1 MRIANPESRIAAQS
15 SPTHPSPRGR
25 AGRRMPLSA
34 ILHSLFAILVL
45 AGCGGPP
52 PPGGAPGGDLD
63 AALDACARGDLAAAE
78 AMVKERKDAE
88 SIRLRAR
95 ILMMRNRNREAI
107 ELLLPLLQGKVKSY
121 EGVEQQSQVLPELA
135 IAYVRQDDFL
145 NASKVYGMLG
155 EAVIAKKYE
164 ALGRKVAYSTNL
176 GVDEVSVDFQ
186 LTEPLA
192 VVSATVNGQ
201 RGLFVIDTMLDQV
214 VLDREFARK
223 ATVDALGV
231 RGAGN
236 VDEATALEIS
246 IGQARVKNVPVHL
259 GEWMEIGR
267 MRVDGMIGLQFLMHF
282 DFTLDYR
289 RSRLTLR
296 KPGGPMKG
304 DPGYLVGDRYL
315 LTGGLLNGTT
325 RTFVAIGTGLKGVT
339 LAASDLFPAA
349 DVKEFAAGGVKLAKP
364 SIDAKAFPA
373 GLEGSFGIPIAFVMG
388 PAALR
393 GKVLRVD
400 PASMRV
406 ALD

>member
-1 MRIANPESRIAAQS
+1 MKRLLLIV
-15 SPTHPSPRGR
+15 
-25 AGRRMPLSA
+25 L
-34 ILHSLFAILVL
+34 L
-45 AGCGGPP
+45 AGCGGSAR
-52 PPGGAPGGDLD
+52 GAASGGDLD
-63 AALDACARGDLAAAE
+63 AALDACARGDFPAAE
-78 AMVKERKDAE
+78 AMLKDKKDAA

-107 ELLLPLLQGKVKSY
+107 ELLLPLFQGKVKSY
-121 EGVEQQSQVLPELA
+121 EGVEEQSQVLPELA

-201 RGLFVIDTMLDQV
+201 RGLFVIDTMLDQI
-214 VLDREFARK
+214 VLDREFARR
-223 ATVDALGV
+223 AAVDALGV

-236 VDEATALEIS
+236 VDEATVLEVS
-246 IGQARVKNVPVHL
+246 IGQAKVKNVPVHL

-296 KPGGPMKG
+296 KPGAAIKG
-304 DPGYLVGDRYL
+304 EPGYLVGDRYL
-315 LTGGLLNGTT
+315 LTGGQLNGTT
-325 RTFVAIGTGLKGVT
+325 RTFVAIGTALKGVT
-339 LAASDLFPAA
+339 LAASELFPAA
-349 DVKEFAAGGVKLAKP
+349 DVKEFAACGVKLAKP
-364 SIDAKAFPA
+364 LIDPKAFPA

-388 PAALR
+388 PGALR
-393 GKVLRVD
+393 GKVFRVD
-400 PASMRV
+400 PASMRI
-406 ALD
+406 AID

>member
-1 MRIANPESRIAAQS
+1 MKR
-15 SPTHPSPRGR
+15 
-25 AGRRMPLSA
+25 LWV
-34 ILHSLFAILVL
+34 ILVL
-45 AGCGGPP
+45 AGCGGTVR
-52 PPGGAPGGDLD
+52 GGGTPGDLD
-63 AALDACARGDLAAAE
+63 PALDACSRGDLAAAE
-78 AMVKERKDAE
+78 ALVKDGKDAG

-164 ALGRKVAYSTNL
+164 TLGRKIAYSTNL
-176 GVDEVSVDFQ
+176 GTDEVSVDFQ
-186 LTEPLA
+186 VTEPLP

-201 RGLFVIDTMLDQV
+201 RGFFVIDTMLDQI
-214 VLDREFARK
+214 VLNREFARR
-223 ATVDALGV
+223 ATVDTVGL

-236 VDEATALEIS
+236 VDEATALEVT
-246 IGQARVKNVPVHL
+246 IGQAKVKNVPVHL
-259 GEWMEIGR
+259 GEWMELGR

-282 DFTLDYR
+282 DFTIDYR
-289 RSRLTLR
+289 RSRLILR
-296 KPGGPMKG
+296 KPGGAMKG
-304 DPGYLVGDRYL
+304 EPAYLVGDRYL
-315 LTGGLLNGTT
+315 LAGGLLNGTT
-325 RTFVAIGTGLKGVT
+325 RTFVAIGTALKGVT

-373 GLEGSFGIPIAFVMG
+373 GLEGSFGIPIAFVLG

-393 GKVLRVD
+393 GKVLRVE
-400 PASMRV
+400 PVSMRI
-406 ALD
+406 AID

>member
-1 MRIANPESRIAAQS
+1 MSIANPGLR
-15 SPTHPSPRGR
+15 T
-25 AGRRMPLSA
+25 AGVAGAFLSA
-34 ILHSLFAILVL
+34 AIRHSLFAMLVL
-45 AGCGGPP
+45 AGCGGAGR
-52 PPGGAPGGDLD
+52 GGSSGELD

-78 AMVKERKDAE
+78 AIVKDGKDAG
-88 SIRLRAR
+88 SVRLRAR

-107 ELLLPLLQGKVKSY
+107 ELLLPLVQGKAKSY

-164 ALGRKVAYSTNL
+164 ALGRKVAYSANL
-176 GVDEVSVDFQ
+176 GIDEVTVDFQ
-186 LTEPLA
+186 VTEPLP
-192 VVSATVNGQ
+192 VVTATVNGQ

-214 VLDREFARK
+214 VLDRDFARR
-223 ATVDALGV
+223 AAVDAVGL

-236 VDEATALEIS
+236 VDEATALEVT
-246 IGQARVKNVPVHL
+246 IGQAKVKNVPVHL
-259 GEWMEIGR
+259 GEWMELGR

-282 DFTLDYR
+282 DFTLDCR

-296 KPGGPMKG
+296 KAGGAMKG
-304 DPGYLVGDRYL
+304 EPAYLVGDRYL
-315 LTGGLLNGTT
+315 LTGGTMNGST
-325 RTFVAIGTGLKGVT
+325 RVFVAIGTGLKGVT

-364 SIDAKAFPA
+364 SIDTKAFPA
-373 GLEGSFGIPIAFVMG
+373 GLDGSFGVPISFVIG

-393 GKVLRVD
+393 GKVLRLE
-400 PASMRV
+400 PASMRM
-406 ALD
+406 AID

>member
-1 MRIANPESRIAAQS
+1 MKRLLLIV
-15 SPTHPSPRGR
+15 
-25 AGRRMPLSA
+25 
-34 ILHSLFAILVL
+34 VL
-45 AGCGGPP
+45 AGCGGSSPRSGP
-52 PPGGAPGGDLD
+52 SGDLD
-63 AALDACARGDLAAAE
+63 VALDACARGDLAAAE
-78 AMVKERKDAE
+78 ALVKERKDPE

-107 ELLLPLLQGKVKSY
+107 ELLLPLFQGKVKSY
-121 EGVEQQSQVLPELA
+121 EGVEQMSQVLPELA

-145 NASKVYGMLG
+145 NASKVYGMMG
-155 EAVIAKKYE
+155 ETVIAKKYE
-164 ALGRKVAYSTNL
+164 ALGRKVAYSSNL
-176 GVDEVSVDFQ
+176 GMDEVMVDFQ
-186 LTEPLA
+186 LTEPLP
-192 VVSATVNGQ
+192 VVSASVNGQ
-201 RGLFVIDTMLDQV
+201 RGLFVIDTMLDQI
-214 VLDREFARK
+214 VLDRDFARR
-223 ATVDALGV
+223 AAVDGQGL

-236 VDEATALEIS
+236 VEEATALEVS
-246 IGQARVKNVPVHL
+246 IGQAKVKNVPLHL

-296 KPGGPMKG
+296 KPGGGMKG

-325 RTFVAIGTGLKGVT
+325 RTFAAIGTALKGVT

-349 DVKEFAAGGVKLAKP
+349 DVTDFAAGGLKLAKP
-364 SIDAKAFPA
+364 SIDTKAFPS

-393 GKVLRVD
+393 GRVLRVE
-400 PASMRV
+400 PVSMRI